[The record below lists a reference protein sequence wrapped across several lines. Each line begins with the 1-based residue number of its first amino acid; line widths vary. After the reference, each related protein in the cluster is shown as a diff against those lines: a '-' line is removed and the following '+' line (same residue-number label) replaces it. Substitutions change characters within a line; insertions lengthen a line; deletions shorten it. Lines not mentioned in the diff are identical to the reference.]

1 MVQINKFSSQKVPMG
16 RSNRRTIR
24 CTFDV
29 SLDQLPPL
37 WELEWKSS
45 LQVDLLPLDV
55 IESSRRVSSLRAA
68 DDRASVNLSCV
79 LDLIARILNPQF
91 LYHILKPSA
100 VTLWCWI
107 VTRTASAS
115 GFTPF
120 SISETQYE
128 RDWRSSWVFCPSFNY
143 TRHPGQREKYV
154 LAEC

>member
-91 LYHILKPSA
+91 LYHICQCLG
-100 VTLWCWI
+100 I
-107 VTRTASAS
+107 
-115 GFTPF
+115 
-120 SISETQYE
+120 
-128 RDWRSSWVFCPSFNY
+128 
-143 TRHPGQREKYV
+143 HPILNQ
-154 LAEC
+154 